1 MSLLE
6 YKNRPFVAFDAANK
20 DHRRWYHDFVKHGT
34 WGRCP
39 YRFIVP
45 DDQGNL
51 VTLIQRRLVEYYV
64 GREFVRY
71 QPASKPPSKK

>member
-39 YRFIVP
+39 CRFIVP

-51 VTLIQRRLVEYYV
+51 VTLIQRRLIEYYV
-64 GREFVRY
+64 GKEFVR
-71 QPASKPPSKK
+71 